1 MSLNFARVYSALPS
15 TAAALS
21 VACPGDPR
29 YLYQSSNPGVIEY
42 LCNRLFDL
50 SESAL
55 DAYLLQLVYLA
66 VGKPGGALERTLVEL
81 ASRSFKLALKV
92 PTAAA
97 VMPCACGMH
106 MHHGAPIAWR
116 TCMACRGF

>member
-1 MSLNFARVYSALPS
+1 M
-15 TAAALS
+15 S
-21 VACPGDPR
+21 VACPDDSR
-29 YLYQSSNPGVIEY
+29 YLYQSSNPGVVEY

-66 VGKPGGALERTLVEL
+66 VAKPGGTLERTLVEL

-92 PTAAA
+92 LKLSRHRMLLPPRHAHAHA
-97 VMPCACGMH
+97 QHAWHPLLCWVSEGQSWAMPWSGCKAEQ
-106 MHHGAPIAWR
+106 
-116 TCMACRGF
+116 